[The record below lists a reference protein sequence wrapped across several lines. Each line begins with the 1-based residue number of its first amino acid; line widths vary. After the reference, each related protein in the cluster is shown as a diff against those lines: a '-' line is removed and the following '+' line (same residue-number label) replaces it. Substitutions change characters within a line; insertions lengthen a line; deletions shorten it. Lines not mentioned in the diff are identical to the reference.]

1 MKKLT
6 DKIDRLKKGE
16 NLIVEFKEPEKV
28 KEVRPED
35 MKEAVKEL
43 KLNESLIVRF

>member
-1 MKKLT
+1 MKKLK
-6 DKIDRLKKGE
+6 DKLDRLKE
-16 NLIVEFKEPEKV
+16 SEYLIVEFKEPEKV

-35 MKEAVKEL
+35 MKEAVKGL